1 MMDEAIS
8 NIRVLEDTLQELE
21 KRKRELAFVRQAAPS
36 VDLGAGSSSAPPSD
50 SWKGADLSPVLP
62 QCWAGSSSV
71 PPPPHAAGQGTV
83 LSPALPQGWGSLP
96 IKRTKQQEPAACAP
110 RPIGFRARSE
120 SNVALYVMGDD
131 AFVTVFAAGRPGV
144 LLTVLS
150 VLEKH
155 HIDVITVQIAPSLIT
170 MYTRVRISYPPRSN
184 RPPCCSLVCCF
195 RRHVLMRH
203 PFIRLDIGSDGV
215 HR

>member
-1 MMDEAIS
+1 MVEEAIS
-8 NIRVLEDTLQELE
+8 CIRALEDTLQELGN
-21 KRKRELAFVRQAAPS
+21 RKRALALKRQAAAAG
-36 VDLGAGSSSAPPSD
+36 DLGAGSSSAPPPD
-50 SWKGADLSPVLP
+50 SWKGAGLSPVLP
-62 QCWAGSSSV
+62 QCWAGSSSA
-71 PPPPHAAGQGTV
+71 PPLPHAAGQGTV

-96 IKRTKQQEPAACAP
+96 KRTKQQEPAAGLP

-120 SNVALYVMGDD
+120 SNVVLNVMGDD
-131 AFVTVFAAGRPGV
+131 AFVTVFTAGRTGA

-170 MYTRVRISYPPRSN
+170 MYTHVRISYPPRSN
-184 RPPCCSLVCCF
+184 RPHCCSLVCCF
-195 RRHVLMRH
+195 RPHDLLWH
-203 PFIRLDIGSDGV
+203 PYIHLGIGSDGV